1 MKINS
6 YEIADFFNQLALLTR
21 SELPLPKTLSQMAQD
36 FHSSSI
42 KQIIAGLGEATG
54 KGKTLSEAMQ
64 DYPESFKPFYIRM
77 IALGEREG
85 TLPDVLSEL
94 ARISRLHYMLT
105 TMIKDIML
113 YPVITVSVA
122 FLILMFICCAVI
134 PEFKKIFNELLAGE
148 PLPELTQLV
157 INISWFVKEFI
168 KFFIGLYIAYLV
180 TICWLFLNKGTA
192 NKVLLFLVRKFPYSE
207 TVFYNFAMARL
218 CTVWAIMTRR
228 KIPVEEAFPVIAE
241 VMDFPEVAN
250 ALNRVAEKCGKGE
263 SPLQCLKAEN
273 NISRLLIM
281 TIENSPENKLPDEL
295 DKLADLF
302 RERGYYG
309 YRRIGMAWEVM
320 AIAGMVSVVA
330 VIIFF
335 IFLPFIAQIFRG
347 W

>member
-6 YEIADFFNQLALLTR
+6 YEITDFFNQLALLTR
-21 SELPLPKTLSQMAQD
+21 SELPLPKTLCQMAQD
-36 FHSSSI
+36 FHSTSLREVV
-42 KQIIAGLGEATG
+42 AGLGEATE

-85 TLPDVLSEL
+85 TLPDVLAEL
-94 ARISRLHYMLT
+94 SRISRLHYMLA
-105 TMIKDIML
+105 TMIKDILL

-122 FLILMFICCAVI
+122 FLILMFLCCAVI
-134 PEFKKIFNELLAGE
+134 PEFKKIFDELLRGE
-148 PLPELTQLV
+148 PLPEMTQLV
-157 INISWFVKEFI
+157 LNISWFVKKFI
-168 KFFIGLYIAYLV
+168 APFIGLYIAYIGV
-180 TICWLFLNKGTA
+180 VCWMFISKNSA
-192 NKVLLFLVRKFPYSE
+192 NKILLFLVRKFPYSE

-218 CTVWAIMTRR
+218 CTVWSIMARR
-228 KIPVEEAFPVIAE
+228 KIPVEEAFPVIAG

-263 SPLQCLKAEN
+263 NPLQCLKAEN

-309 YRRIGMAWEVM
+309 YRRIGMTWEVM
-320 AIAGMVSVVA
+320 SIAAMVSVVA
-330 VIIFF
+330 IIILFL
-335 IFLPFIAQIFRG
+335 FLPFIAQLFRG

>member
-1 MKINS
+1 VNINN
-6 YEIADFFNQLALLTR
+6 YEVADFFKQLSLLTK
-21 SELPLPKTLSQMAQD
+21 SELPLPNTLCQMAQD
-36 FHSSSI
+36 FRCGPLR
-42 KQIIAGLGEATG
+42 KVIAELGDATS
-54 KGKTLSEAMQ
+54 KGKTLSEAMLC
-64 DYPESFKPFYIRM
+64 YPESFKPFYIRM

-85 TLPDVLSEL
+85 TLPEILAELS
-94 ARISRLHYMLT
+94 RISRLHYMLA
-105 TMIKDIML
+105 TMIRDIML

-122 FLILMFICCAVI
+122 LLILMFLCYVII
-134 PEFKKIFNELLAGE
+134 PEFSKIFYDLLPGDQ
-148 PLPELTQLV
+148 LPYLTQAV
-157 INISWFVKEFI
+157 FWIAGIVKNNIVVFI
-168 KFFIGLYIAYLV
+168 VLYIAYIV
-180 TICWLFLNKGTA
+180 TVCWMFLNKGTA
-192 NKVLLFLVRKFPYSE
+192 NKVLLFLVRKFPFSE
-207 TVFYNFAMARL
+207 IVFYNFAMARM
-218 CTVWAIMTRR
+218 CTVWALMARR
-228 KIPVEEAFPVIAE
+228 KVPVEDAFPVIAE

-320 AIAGMVSVVA
+320 SIAAMVFVVGI
-330 VIIFF
+330 VICF
-335 IFLPFIAQIFRG
+335 IFLPFIARMFRG